1 MLILI
6 QVKFT
11 VLVESSKSFP
21 EQGWEVILWH
31 NAVENR
37 EWRNLPLQESTT
49 TDSPVSE
56 I

>member
-1 MLILI
+1 MFT

-31 NAVENR
+31 NAHENR
-37 EWRNLPLQESTT
+37 EWRDLHLQESIAA
-49 TDSPVSE
+49 DNPVSV